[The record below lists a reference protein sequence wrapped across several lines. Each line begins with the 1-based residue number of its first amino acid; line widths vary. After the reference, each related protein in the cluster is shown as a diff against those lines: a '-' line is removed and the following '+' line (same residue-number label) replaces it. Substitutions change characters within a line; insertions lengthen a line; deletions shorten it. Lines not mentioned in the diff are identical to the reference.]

1 MRFLVFM
8 IPGVYQPKNG
18 QKTDP
23 HFAPDAEMMAKM
35 GKFNEELKKAGALL
49 SLDGLQPLT
58 TGARLAFSGG
68 KASVTDGPFVEAKEV
83 VGGYWMLQAESKQQ
97 VVDWMKRCPAQDGD
111 VIEIRQ
117 VFECRIFPRTS
128 RRRRKK
134 WLNTRI
140 SRPCAPMHRSSKILR
155 RCTGAARRRHSQ
167 PGPIGWKRRG
177 CSSVAQRLRD
187 DDRVKLRHAAC
198 RQ

>member
-18 QKTDP
+18 KKTDP
-23 HFAPDAEMMAKM
+23 HFTPDAEMVAKM
-35 GKFNEELKKAGALL
+35 GEFNEELKEAGALL

-68 KASVTDGPFVEAKEV
+68 KARVTDGPFVDAREV
-83 VGGYWMLQAESKQQ
+83 VGGYWMLQAKSKQQ

-117 VFECRIFPRTS
+117 VFEMSDFP
-128 RRRRKK
+128 
-134 WLNTRI
+134 
-140 SRPCAPMHRSSKILR
+140 ADVQA
-155 RCTGAARRRHSQ
+155 AAR
-167 PGPIGWKRRG
+167 G
-177 CSSVAQRLRD
+177 A
-187 DDRVKLRHAAC
+187 
-198 RQ
+198 